1 MRFQEGQLAQ
11 VYDLA
16 AARERRA
23 ARQAAEVAPT
33 REDEIPADVWAE
45 VEAANRLFE
54 DLQSD
59 GRRIVF
65 DDGHLDGRLVIALCD
80 LEGRVL
86 RAVAPGEVVAGGS
99 RDAAR
104 GGDAA

>member
-1 MRFQEGQLAQ
+1 MSFHAGHLAQ
-11 VYDLA
+11 VHDLG
-16 AARERRA
+16 AARARRA
-23 ARQAAEVAPT
+23 AREATPVPVDADPM
-33 REDEIPADVWAE
+33 PSDVWAE

-54 DLQSD
+54 ELQAD

-86 RAVAPGEVVAGGS
+86 RSVGPGELLAAPPQGGVAHGGG
-99 RDAAR
+99 AA
-104 GGDAA
+104 

>member
-1 MRFQEGQLAQ
+1 MSFHAGHLAQ
-11 VYDLA
+11 VHDLG

-23 ARQAAEVAPT
+23 ARDAVPAAVDPM
-33 REDEIPADVWAE
+33 PSDVWAE

-54 DLQSD
+54 ELAAD

-86 RAVAPGEVVAGGS
+86 RSVGPGELLGTSPQGGVAHGGG
-99 RDAAR
+99 AA
-104 GGDAA
+104 